1 MEKLKA
7 YKKQIVTFVTIFLL
21 LEFGIFPCLT
31 AQSTAFN
38 FVGAIGLL
46 LLIIWGALELY
57 DWAKKSNELVDKQ
70 ELKEVIEASEEEL
83 KTKKRSNPKQFD
95 DVKSEEP
102 FVKTRKKKKNER
114 NINKER

>member
-1 MEKLKA
+1 MKKIN
-7 YKKQIVTFVTIFLL
+7 YIKKQIVTFVTIFLL

-57 DWAKKSNELVDKQ
+57 DWAKKSNELVNKQ